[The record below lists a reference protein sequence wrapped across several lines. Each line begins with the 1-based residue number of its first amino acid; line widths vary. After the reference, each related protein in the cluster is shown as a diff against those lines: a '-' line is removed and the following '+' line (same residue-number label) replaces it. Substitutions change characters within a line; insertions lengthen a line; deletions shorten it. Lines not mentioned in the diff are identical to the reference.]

1 MPYYVSTVTELA
13 RNGKFALTIEPHWYS
28 GHGRVANA
36 WRYTVTVDTEYG
48 PSQLASCHYSRSEDS
63 EAYRVTVDRG
73 LAEYGRQLERFGVF
87 SDPGIRVT
95 DG

>member
-1 MPYYVSTVTELA
+1 MGYYEQTSVEL
-13 RNGKFALTIEPHWYS
+13 RRHGKFALHIEPHWYS

-73 LAEYGRQLERFGVF
+73 LAEYGRQLERFGVV
-87 SDPGIRVT
+87 SDPGIPVT
-95 DG
+95 DR